1 MKPAAFDWVQPAT
14 LAGALEALAR
24 DADAKPVSGSQSFGP
39 MLNLR
44 LAQPSALV
52 ALSDLAELR
61 ACREQPDEVSYGAA
75 IRHAEIEDGLVPDAT
90 AGLMRA
96 VAASIAYRAVRNRGT
111 LGGSLA
117 HCDPAADW
125 VNLMPLLDA
134 KLVVRGPGG
143 ERTVPA
149 ATWMQAALVNS
160 LELGEVLVSVRVP
173 RFGAGARW
181 GWWKLC
187 RKPGEFSTATAAVLQ
202 DPARGIAR
210 ALVGATGD
218 VPHVVADAG
227 RLVSGFDEAFAASEV
242 EAAGLAR
249 SSYAHRVHVAA
260 LRRAC
265 AQLAQPRDG
274 AARP

>member
-1 MKPAAFDWVQPAT
+1 MKPAAFGWVRPDT
-14 LAGALEALAR
+14 LAAAIEALAR

-52 ALSDLAELR
+52 ALPDLAELR
-61 ACREQPDEVSYGAA
+61 ACREEAGAVVYGAA
-75 IRHAEIEDGLVPDAT
+75 TRHAEIEDGLVPDAT
-90 AGLMRA
+90 AGMMRA
-96 VAASIAYRAVRNRGT
+96 VAATIAYRAVRNRGT

-134 KLVVRGPGG
+134 QLVVRGPAG
-143 ERTVPA
+143 ERLVPA
-149 ATWMQAALVNS
+149 KTWMQAALVSS
-160 LELGEVLVSVRVP
+160 LEPGEVIVSVRVP

-187 RKPGEFSTATAAVLQ
+187 RKPGEFSTATAAVLV
-202 DPARGIAR
+202 DPARGITR
-210 ALVGATGD
+210 ALVGATGNL
-218 VPHVVADAG
+218 PHVIADAN
-227 RLVSGFDEAFAASEV
+227 RLATGFDEAFAASEV

-249 SSYAHRVHVAA
+249 GSYAHRVHVAA

-274 AARP
+274 SVQA